1 MGRRGDWATGRLG
14 DWETGRL
21 GDGETGRRGDG
32 ESPSPEVP
40 QSPGPLVPL
49 APLPPCPPA
58 PLLPTIVMLLLCF
71 LLTSCQLET
80 PPQGVKVKVERVVS
94 GQTVEISNTQGP
106 ERLRLL
112 GINAPDWR
120 QEPHG
125 AAAKEKLQQ
134 MVEGKLVLLE
144 YDIKTQDNYGRQL
157 GYIWL
162 DGQLVQEVL
171 VRDGY
176 VLAASLWPNTKH
188 EQRLDYAQKWARVQ
202 ELGIWNAEEPLR
214 LTPAE
219 FRRRQEQQNNS

>member
-1 MGRRGDWATGRLG
+1 
-14 DWETGRL
+14 
-21 GDGETGRRGDG
+21 
-32 ESPSPEVP
+32 
-40 QSPGPLVPL
+40 
-49 APLPPCPPA
+49 
-58 PLLPTIVMLLLCF
+58 MLLVCF

-80 PPQGVKVKVERVVS
+80 PPQGVKVKVERVLS
-94 GQTVEISNTQGP
+94 GQTVEISNTRGP

-112 GINAPDWR
+112 GIDAPDGR

-144 YDIKTQDNYGRQL
+144 YDMKTQDDYGRQL

-176 VLAASLWPNTKH
+176 VLAASRRGQSTLLSPNTKH
-188 EQRLDYAQKWARVQ
+188 SQRLDYAQKLARVQ
-202 ELGIWNAEEPLR
+202 ELGIWNPQNPLR
-214 LTPAE
+214 LTPAQ
-219 FRRRQEQQNNS
+219 FRRRLDSRSNS